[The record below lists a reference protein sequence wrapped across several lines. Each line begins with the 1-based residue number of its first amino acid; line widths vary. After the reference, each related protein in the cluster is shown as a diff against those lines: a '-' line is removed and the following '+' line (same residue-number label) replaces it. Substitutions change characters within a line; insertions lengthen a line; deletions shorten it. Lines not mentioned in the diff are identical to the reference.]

1 MKSPC
6 PKRPWICR
14 LLTVIGGVGLFSVG
28 VALGDLWGLVLMIVG
43 LVPAVTGVADVSL
56 LSEIRDE
63 RAHRLDQHR
72 GSPKRAERRAW
83 VR

>member
-28 VALGDLWGLVLMIVG
+28 IAVGDLWGLVLMIVG

-72 GSPKRAERRAW
+72 GSRKRAERRAW